1 MKVSRS
7 SILFAIVA
15 VVLLSVVP
23 GSIRRII
30 QTGDLYLFTK
40 GFFHDMLARLTGP
53 GKLRFIIQPTV
64 AIILGARHG
73 VKDAHTH
80 LPPFLEV
87 LSFHAAHRGR
97 AIRTAVADVRDL
109 VAIAILLDFIAQALI
124 FHNIHPGAALI
135 LGPVLIAIPYG
146 LAREFANRMVRA
158 RRPRDTEAR
167 SV

>member
-1 MKVSRS
+1 MKVSRT

-15 VVLLSVVP
+15 VVVLSVVP

-30 QTGDLYLFTK
+30 QTGDLYLFTSR
-40 GFFHDMLARLTGP
+40 FFHDMLARLTGP

-80 LPPFLEV
+80 LGPFLEM
-87 LSFHAAHRGR
+87 LSLDATHRMHV
-97 AIRTAVADVRDL
+97 IRTAVADVRDL
-109 VAIAILLDFIAQALI
+109 VAIAILLDLIVQAVI

-135 LGPVLIAIPYG
+135 LGPVLIAIPYA

-158 RRPRDTEAR
+158 RRPRPTEER